1 MTPTQITKLIEHYG
15 LPGGL
20 EYDHDDDDFYSL
32 PCSQTQHPLPH
43 HFGLILLASHVYT
56 DVVRSRAWWKWQPHY
71 NYLTP
76 NMRAVTTL
84 TAALEIIE

>member
-1 MTPTQITKLIEHYG
+1 MTPTQIIKLIEHYG
-15 LPGGL
+15 LPEGL

-43 HFGLILLASHVYT
+43 HFGLLLLAHRIKEQREKTAYFFMQNEPV
-56 DVVRSRAWWKWQPHY
+56 
-71 NYLTP
+71 NEI
-76 NMRAVTTL
+76 L